1 MLDKSFII
9 KKEILPWRDISFL
22 IEETALTG
30 CILGGA
36 KGGATVGLY
45 QNGGCDECKVGCFP
59 YSKSPLFS
67 MVFTFLYTVS
77 LI

>member
-30 CILGGA
+30 CVLGGA
-36 KGGATVGLY
+36 LGGATVGLY
-45 QNGGCDECKVGCFP
+45 QNGGCDEWKVGCSPNLIKPFIFNGFYIFI
-59 YSKSPLFS
+59 YS
-67 MVFTFLYTVS
+67 
-77 LI
+77 

>member
-30 CILGGA
+30 CVL
-36 KGGATVGLY
+36 GGATVGLY
-45 QNGGCDECKVGCFP
+45 QNGGCDEWKVGCSPNLIKPFIFNGFYIFI
-59 YSKSPLFS
+59 YS
-67 MVFTFLYTVS
+67 
-77 LI
+77 